1 MSKLLNRL
9 MSMKNLKNLS
19 MAQVPIS
26 TAEYSITVLD
36 CAFIALLR

>member
-9 MSMKNLKNLS
+9 MSMKSLKNLS

-26 TAEYSITVLD
+26 TAEYFITDLD
-36 CAFIALLR
+36 RAFIALMR